1 MSDKITEETLEE
13 LQAALSAEKEAKLMA
28 LADLENYRKRMER
41 ERQELITYSNL
52 SILKAIADTLDDFE
66 RMITDLEQPGQEDK
80 IDAFKTVFDKTKGI
94 LRDYSVEEIE
104 VNIGDKLNPSL
115 MEAIGTV
122 TVAEAEKANTVIHIA
137 QKGYRLTNKD
147 LVVRHVR
154 VIVGKLG

>member
-1 MSDKITEETLEE
+1 MSDKITKETLEE

-104 VNIGDKLNPSL
+104 VNIGDKLNPAL

-147 LVVRHVR
+147 LVVRHAR